1 MIHSQTQFF
10 RCMILPSLIFAYNT
24 SGRVPTINAPENE
37 IDRLHNH
44 SPLRPVDNKYIFKK

>member
-44 SPLRPVDNKYIFKK
+44 SPLRPVDNKYIF